1 MRETR
6 RLGITYNDGDMIVEE
21 GTESKEMYVV
31 QSGKV
36 RVVKSSGDAER
47 LLAILKDGDIFGEM
61 GLINRTTRSATVKAF
76 GEATVLAIDKEKFLR
91 MVLKDP
97 AFAIN
102 ILQQMGDRVRYLD
115 IALNTTQKDL
125 EEVSNELIELKE
137 GAPAQEAGLSKILNE
152 LKVIRKGL
160 IELKE
165 NFRAR
170 AEG

>member
-6 RLGITYNDGDMIVEE
+6 LLGITYNDGDIIVRE

-61 GLINRTTRSATVKAF
+61 GLINKTTRSATVKAF

-97 AFAIN
+97 AFAIS
-102 ILQQMGDRVRYLD
+102 ILQQMGDRIRYLD
-115 IALNTTQKDL
+115 TALNTTQKDL
-125 EEVSNELIELKE
+125 EQITNELIKLKE
-137 GAPAQEAGLSKILNE
+137 GAPAQEAGLSRVLNE
-152 LKVIRKGL
+152 LKVVQKEL

-165 NFRAR
+165 NLRAQT
-170 AEG
+170 EG